1 MIRRTMTLA
10 VALAAAC
17 GPGKSDDTET
27 GEPTTAATTETD
39 PPATGTTTSTG
50 DPPTGT
56 TDTTTT
62 GTTDSSTTAEPTT
75 TLGTTGDSE
84 DFDQLGA
91 CAVAMVCEQFLHDD
105 GEIQGHQEGPEGFL
119 DVERCILTGLR
130 DGTPGFYVYGVNS
143 VFANGDER
151 EVNHIIVHADRT
163 VTFAS
168 HFKGSFF
175 DADTDSS
182 TEVFEPA
189 RTCTLVAAPFFDNC
203 FENHDDWTHYSE
215 CMKIEKWW
223 TDCVAMGP
231 RCE

>member
-1 MIRRTMTLA
+1 MIRRTITFA
-10 VALAAAC
+10 IALTAAC

-39 PPATGTTTSTG
+39 PPATGTTTGTG

-56 TDTTTT
+56 AGTTST

-84 DFDQLGA
+84 DFDQLGE
-91 CAVAMVCEQFLHDD
+91 CAVAMVCDEFFHDD
-105 GEIQGHQEGPEGFL
+105 GEIQGHWDGPEGFL

-130 DGTPGFYVYGVNS
+130 DGTPGRYVYGVNTQ
-143 VFANGDER
+143 VANGGSLETNR
-151 EVNHIIVHADRT
+151 IIVHADRT
-163 VTFAS
+163 VTFAT
-168 HFKGSFF
+168 HFKGGFF
-175 DADTDSS
+175 DNDTDSN
-182 TEVFEPA
+182 TEVFAPA
-189 RTCTLVAAPFFDNC
+189 QTCTIVDAAFFDNC